1 LRGTKQ
7 SKLQTAFFVAET
19 FQNINKKPPAKNGRL
34 FVSDSETTTAVISC
48 NFDLYYLNTVMS
60 DIIVNKVAESGL
72 ITFDLEEFYPKGHI
86 AVFDLKD
93 YLFMGLILKEKDYR
107 AALLATD
114 WTQYQDKYVAIT
126 CTADAIIPIWANM
139 LAASYLQPVAK
150 DVVFG
155 NEQQLIT
162 NVLTKNLA
170 VVKGEEYTDKRVVV
184 KGCGDIAIPETAYV
198 DITNKLRPFAK
209 SIMYGEPCSTVPI
222 YKKR

>member
-1 LRGTKQ
+1 
-7 SKLQTAFFVAET
+7 
-19 FQNINKKPPAKNGRL
+19 
-34 FVSDSETTTAVISC
+34 
-48 NFDLYYLNTVMS
+48 MS

-72 ITFDLEEFYPKGHI
+72 ITFDLEEFYPKGEI
-86 AVFDLKD
+86 AVFDLKE

-126 CTADAIIPIWANM
+126 CTADAIIPMWANM

-162 NVLTKNLA
+162 NIITKNLA
-170 VVKGEEYTDKRVVV
+170 TVNGEEYTDKRVVV